1 MNKKQREEKKT
12 KRLVLHPMMP
22 KKYSSR
28 ERAEIRA
35 KERKILKGE

>member
-1 MNKKQREEKKT
+1 MNKKQRAKN
-12 KRLVLHPMMP
+12 KRLTLTPMLP

-28 ERAEIRA
+28 ERAAIRE

>member
-1 MNKKQREEKKT
+1 MNKKQRAKKKILT
-12 KRLVLHPMMP
+12 LTPMMP

-35 KERKILKGE
+35 KERKILKG